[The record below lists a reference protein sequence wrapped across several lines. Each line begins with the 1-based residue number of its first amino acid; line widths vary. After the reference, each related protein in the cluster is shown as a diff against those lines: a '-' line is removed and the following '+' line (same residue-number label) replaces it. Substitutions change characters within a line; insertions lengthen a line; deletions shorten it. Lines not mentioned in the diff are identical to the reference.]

1 MRDGTLHTKPLR
13 LRLAKL
19 PPRPNLLEIMK
30 RLLIAAPVLFCFV
43 LCAPA
48 RAQDFTATV
57 KSILAATPE
66 DALSVQGADKNWFF
80 LRKELEHLSQG
91 DLATADM
98 TKANKE
104 GTDPVP
110 VMAKYA
116 EELKALGVELLVV
129 PVPAKASIYPEK
141 LSDKVDTKSAPSM
154 AALLAKLKGVGVDVL
169 DLETVFK
176 EERAKNP
183 AKQLYCATDS
193 HWSPYAAQLVA
204 KIVADRYKARKE
216 VSEASLAD
224 LIALPEE
231 TLEFHGD
238 LLDDAQK
245 GSVSKD
251 QLPMQRA
258 GLAVPPDGKNVTTVE
273 SDPQS
278 PVIVFGDSH
287 LQVFRKGGNM
297 LAMQGGF
304 IDHLQTLLPT
314 SVEEITMQAG
324 GADGPRV
331 EIARATAKNPAFWS
345 KKKIAIWLFTTRE
358 FTQGKWRVIPTV
370 VKKS

>member
-1 MRDGTLHTKPLR
+1 MTSRF
-13 LRLAKL
+13 
-19 PPRPNLLEIMK
+19 
-30 RLLIAAPVLFCFV
+30 LIVSSFACSILICG
-43 LCAPA
+43 CG
-48 RAQDFTATV
+48 RADDFTATIQ
-57 KSILAATPE
+57 STLSSAPA
-66 DALSVQGADKNWFF
+66 DALSIQGADKNWHF
-80 LRKELEHLSQG
+80 LRKELEHLSVG
-91 DLATADM
+91 DLANADM

-116 EELKALGVELLVV
+116 GELKALGVDLLVV
-129 PVPAKASIYPEK
+129 PVPPKASIYPEK
-141 LSDKVDTKSAPSM
+141 LSDKIDPKSVPGMGAF
-154 AALLAKLKGVGVDVL
+154 LGKLKAAGVDVL

-176 EERAKNP
+176 EERAKHP
-183 AKQLYCATDS
+183 DKQLYCATDS

-204 KIVADRYKARKE
+204 SLVADRFKTRKE
-216 VSEASLAD
+216 VSENSLAD

-238 LLDDAQK
+238 LLTDEQK
-245 GSVSKD
+245 ATVPKER
-251 QLPMQRA
+251 LPMQRA

-278 PVIVFGDSH
+278 PVLVFGDSH

-304 IDHLQTLLPT
+304 IDHLQVFLPAA
-314 SVEEITMQAG
+314 VEEVTMQAG

-331 EIARATAKNPAFWS
+331 EIARATARNPAFWS
-345 KKKIAIWLFTTRE
+345 KKKIAIWVFTARE
-358 FTQGKWRVIPTV
+358 FTQGKWRVIPAQ
-370 VKKS
+370 VKK